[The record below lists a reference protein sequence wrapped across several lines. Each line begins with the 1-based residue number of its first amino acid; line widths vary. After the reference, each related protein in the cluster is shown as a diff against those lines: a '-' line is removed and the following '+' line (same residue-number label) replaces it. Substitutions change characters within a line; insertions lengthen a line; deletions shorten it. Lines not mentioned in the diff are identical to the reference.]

1 MERASAGSRATWAAS
16 RPRSVGGSERTQLPA
31 DENKD
36 AGREGE
42 NPHYYRRDGNR
53 GDERHDANED
63 EINCQQQHAN
73 VFGEVHGVSSEANA
87 FFLHA

>member
-1 MERASAGSRATWAAS
+1 MDGQPAR
-16 RPRSVGGSERTQLPA
+16 VSERGRTNQLPA

-36 AGREGE
+36 AGREGK
-42 NPHYYRRDGNR
+42 NPHNDPRDGNR
-53 GDERHDANED
+53 DESHDANED
-63 EINCQQQHAN
+63 EINCQQQHTD